1 MRQLELIKLLPA
13 WLESLPT
20 VQSAV
25 LFGSFARGEGNA
37 NSDVDVAVLGEPDN
51 LLPLLELAAPQLGM
65 AISKVIRVQMRSK
78 IVVYFQ
84 AEHFRLEIMAYR
96 DLEEF
101 HRNYIGSAIPLERVG
116 EIILLDRTGEFLTQ
130 LLQGHSERV
139 PESIEALVNKFLYEF
154 EAASSYHRR
163 SDGYRFQYFYQIA
176 LHVHVQLLCWL
187 HGDSRF
193 DFLPR
198 YIMPA
203 LGSDE
208 TRKRLY
214 ALSPTMYLPEA
225 NGKKKA
231 LADWFTEVLNELK
244 YPDAENIAQWLEHV
258 IERDYFWNF
267 RDASL
272 HVSLI
277 KPRRLYR
284 TATLSL
290 FQNDEKYKE
299 LVAKKGISTIIDL
312 RADREVSESSYSEDW
327 LKDLRYVRAPLDP
340 WNQPDWFREKYHYGT
355 NEDIAYRFFL
365 LGCKPMIRA
374 ALTAIAENDGPCA
387 IHCFAGK
394 DRTGIVMCLI
404 HLLISV
410 PEEQWMTDYLASEV
424 DMKPERMKELQAHV
438 EREGGIRAYLRS
450 CEMTD
455 EQIDLL
461 INRLTHE

>member
-1 MRQLELIKLLPA
+1 MRQLELIKQLPA
-13 WLESLPT
+13 WLKGIPSIDG
-20 VQSAV
+20 AV

-37 NSDVDVAVLGEPDN
+37 NSDVDVAVFGDPDI
-51 LLPLLELAAPQLGM
+51 LLPLLEKAAPQLGV
-65 AISKVIRVQMRSK
+65 AISRVLCVRMRSK

-101 HRNYIGSAIPLERVG
+101 HRNYIGSAIPVERVG

-130 LLQGHSERV
+130 LVQRHSERV

-163 SDGYRFQYFYQIA
+163 SDGYRFQFFYQIA
-176 LHVHVQLLCWL
+176 LHVHVQLLCRL

-244 YPDAENIAQWLEHV
+244 YPDAENIAQWLEHI

-272 HVSLI
+272 HVSSI
-277 KPRRLYR
+277 KPGRLYR

-290 FQNDEKYKE
+290 FQQDEKYKE
-299 LVAKKGISTIIDL
+299 LVATKGISTIIDL
-312 RADREVSESSYSEDW
+312 RADREVSESSYSGEW
-327 LKDLRYVRAPLDP
+327 IKNLRYVRAPLDP

-374 ALTAIAENDGPCA
+374 ALTAIAQNEGACA

-404 HLLISV
+404 HLLLGI

-424 DMKPERMKELQAHV
+424 DMKPHRMKELQAYV
-438 EREGGIRAYLRS
+438 ESEGGIRAYLRS

-455 EQIDLL
+455 YQMDQL
-461 INRLTHE
+461 ISRLTHE